1 MADWIIQN
9 HNNKLAADVFM
20 HVAAVSKTR
29 SITDTRGKVVRIQP
43 AKSSITMHEAVE
55 PFEAVIVELYE
66 DLAALVSNVH
76 TLMSHG
82 VQDAEWDAVCG
93 MGRGERVWVFLIKKL
108 EIGK

>member
-29 SITDTRGKVVRIQP
+29 SITETRGKEVRIQP
-43 AKSSITMHEAVE
+43 AKSSITLHEPVE
-55 PFEAVIVELYE
+55 PFKAVIVELYE
-66 DLAALVSNVH
+66 DCAGLVSNMH

-82 VQDAEWDAVCG
+82 VEGEQWDAVCG
-93 MGRGERVWVFLIKKL
+93 LGRNDRVWVVLIMKVNS
-108 EIGK
+108 